1 MTPKCSWKHFHFG
14 WIMIYLHLSIKAAS
28 LWFSVFAHG
37 NRTQWILN
45 SKEKFR
51 GKCLSSG
58 YFIKSLLWRTMSWSL
73 RQMESLRFI
82 EILPLLIVFTILRV
96 SSFVQPSPFSNF
108 SSSFLLTQ
116 KIKCRFVENFYK
128 SNCSTLHP
136 AEILFWKMTIHPLFE
151 QTTGSSVLAKSPCT
165 LRQLWP
171 LGRTFYFELESH
183 FLETATN

>member
-1 MTPKCSWKHFHFG
+1 MTQKCSWKHFHFG

-28 LWFSVFAHG
+28 LWFSVTNG
-37 NRTQWILN
+37 NRTQRVPN

-51 GKCLSSG
+51 GRCLSSG
-58 YFIKSLLWRTMSWSL
+58 SFIKSLLWRTMSWSL
-73 RQMESLRFI
+73 CQMETLRFI
-82 EILPLLIVFTILRV
+82 EVLPLLIVFTIPSV
-96 SSFVQPSPFSNF
+96 SSFVLPSPFSNL

-136 AEILFWKMTIHPLFE
+136 AEIPFWKMTIRPLFE

-165 LRQLWP
+165 LGQLWP
-171 LGRTFYFELESH
+171 LERTFYFELESP